1 MNEQELIKEFCQKE
15 IKCGCYD
22 ARINGI
28 PLYAMVRR
36 GFRAKVLE
44 QVGISC
50 GAIKSKMNRGAAL
63 KSFFI
68 SVWHLVKIL
77 CWRRRYPI
85 VFYSFARV
93 DRINGLYMDKFTD
106 PLITQGKLKD
116 GYLILDHGRAGVH
129 PKPRIHQNHLFYW
142 DVFHAISVVY
152 GMLYIKHFIADH
164 RAELDHMLDAT
175 EKATGMTI
183 DRAAISRDV
192 VQVYMRCRLME
203 WLFKRIDA
211 KYVIGPARHPIMHV
225 AAHKTGAVVMELQ
238 HGITY
243 GETLLYSGY
252 REPMIVPDYF
262 LAFGDNKPLDVYGI
276 DESRIVNIGWAL
288 QDYIEQLPSQHS
300 YREKDVLVISD
311 PDITDTVL
319 DVIKQL
325 AEMYP
330 ESKFHVRP
338 HPHEVITAE
347 HVKLIDSI
355 PNVCLQD
362 NHINITEVMSGFNYV
377 VGENSTVLYE
387 ALSVGKRVGKLFFPG
402 LHPVYLEVTDS
413 ECFWE
418 LHSPKDF
425 GKFLND
431 RASAK
436 RLRSIYSPFNA
447 MLFNKLIGRD
457 TNGC

>member
-1 MNEQELIKEFCQKE
+1 MSEQELIKEFCQKE

-36 GFRAKVLE
+36 GIRAKVLE
-44 QVGISC
+44 QGGISVMT
-50 GAIKSKMNRGAAL
+50 IKSKVNRVAAL

-85 VFYSFARV
+85 MFYSFARV
-93 DRINGLYMDKFTD
+93 DKIHGLYMDKFTD

-142 DVFHAISVVY
+142 DIFHAISVVY
-152 GMLYIKHFIADH
+152 AELFLKRFIAEHQTEFDNV
-164 RAELDHMLDAT
+164 LDAAK
-175 EKATGMTI
+175 KATGMTI
-183 DRAAISRDV
+183 DRTAISRDAV
-192 VQVYMRCRLME
+192 RVYMTCRLME
-203 WLFKRIDA
+203 WLFKRIEA

-225 AAHKTGAVVMELQ
+225 AAHRTGAVVMELQ

-262 LAFGDNKPLDVYGI
+262 LAFGDNKPQDVYGI

-288 QDYIEQLPSQHS
+288 QDYIEHLPSQYS
-300 YREKDVLVISD
+300 YSEKDVLVISD
-311 PDITDTVL
+311 PEITDAVL
-319 DVIKQL
+319 DAIKQL

-330 ESKFHVRP
+330 ESKFHMRP

-387 ALSVGKRVGKLFFPG
+387 ALSVGKRVGKLFFSG
-402 LHPVYLEVTDS
+402 LHPIYLEATDS

-418 LHSPKDF
+418 IHNQEDF
-425 GKFLND
+425 GEFLKADASD
-431 RASAK
+431 RK
-436 RLRSIYSPFNA
+436 QRSIYSPFNVV
-447 MLFNKLIGRD
+447 LFNKLIGREYK
-457 TNGC
+457 TN